1 MLWKLLQKKKMQ
13 RRTMMPL
20 TYIDIFAG
28 AGGLSEGFM
37 RNGYIPVAHVEM
49 KREAC
54 LTLKT
59 RTCYYY
65 LKEQGRINDYNRY
78 LKNEISREEL
88 YAMVPKLLLD
98 AVINKTMDKSGMEVL
113 YDQIDELM
121 QKQNI
126 DTIDVLVGGPPCQA
140 YSLVGRAR
148 SENNMEGDPR
158 NCLYELYADMLEKY
172 KPRMFVFE
180 NVPGLLTAKGGKYFD
195 DMRESFR
202 KAGYDLD
209 YDILNSKEYGV
220 LQNRR
225 RVILIGRKIGEGYYY
240 PKLAK
245 IETTY
250 LVADLLKDLPSICPG
265 DEKNTYISEP
275 TEYLEK
281 SGIRTKD
288 DILTWHEARQN
299 LERDREIY
307 RCVIKAWNE
316 KQTRLKYT
324 DLPEELCTHKNRKAF
339 LDRFKVVAS
348 DLEYTQ
354 TMVAHISKDGHY
366 FIHPDIKQ
374 ARSISVRE
382 AARIQSFPDNYY
394 FEGGRTAAYL
404 QIGNAVPPLMAG
416 AIAVALKEQLGVQ
429 EDGE

>member
-1 MLWKLLQKKKMQ
+1 MS
-13 RRTMMPL
+13 L

-28 AGGLSEGFM
+28 AGGLSEGFIK
-37 RNGYIPVAHVEM
+37 NGYLPVAHVEM
-49 KREAC
+49 KKEAC

-65 LKEQGRINDYNRY
+65 LKGHGRIKDYHRY
-78 LKNEISREEL
+78 LKKEISREEL
-88 YAMVPKLLLD
+88 YAMVPKTLLD
-98 AVINKTMDKSGMEVL
+98 TVINKTMEKSEMLSL
-113 YDQIDELM
+113 YEQIDELM
-121 QKQNI
+121 RKQKI
-126 DTIDVLVGGPPCQA
+126 DSIDVLVGGPPCQA

-158 NCLYELYADMLEKY
+158 NYLYELYADVLEKY
-172 KPRMFVFE
+172 HPRMFVFE

-195 DMRESFR
+195 DMRERFK
-202 KAGYDLD
+202 KAGYELD

-225 RVILIGRKIGEGYYY
+225 RVILIGKKIGEEYHYPELQKINHGYS
-240 PKLAK
+240 
-245 IETTY
+245 
-250 LVADLLKDLPSICPG
+250 VAELLKDLPAINPG
-265 DEKNTYISEP
+265 EKKNVYTSKP
-275 TEYLEK
+275 TDYLEK
-281 SGIRTKD
+281 MEIRKQD
-288 DILTWHEARQN
+288 DILTWHEARPN
-299 LERDREIY
+299 LERDRKIY
-307 RCVIKAWNE
+307 RCVIEAWDEN
-316 KQTRLKYT
+316 QTRLKYT

-339 LDRFKVVAS
+339 LDRFKVVAA
-348 DLEYTQ
+348 DLEYSQ

-374 ARSISVRE
+374 ARSLSVRE

-394 FEGGRTAAYL
+394 FEGGRTAAFL

-416 AIAVALKEQLGVQ
+416 AIASALREQLEVH